1 MSTSSQDAPQ
11 ATPAAPADPARHL
24 RDPRSGRRYPLDPLR
39 WRGDDGTPLLVSP
52 AHAPEPAGIVTADR
66 SLWRYRAALPPL
78 PPVSLGEGCTPLLT
92 RTWSGVEVGFK
103 LEWFNPSGSFKDR
116 GSSVMISALAA
127 QGVDQVLEDSS
138 GNGGSSVA
146 AYCAAAGVG
155 ATVLVPAHTSPAKTL
170 QTTAYGARVTP
181 VDGDR
186 DATAAAALRRAERTV
201 YASHNW
207 HPYFLEGTKT
217 LAYEIW
223 EDLGFRAPDAVV
235 TVAGAGSIVLGCDLG
250 FTELLAAGRIAAL
263 PRLLV
268 AQPANCAPLHAAFHA
283 GSGSG
288 VHAGSPAG
296 SPVEQG
302 APATLASGP
311 WRPTLA
317 EGTAIKE
324 PVRLPE
330 VLAAIRRSGGTT
342 AAVPEEDIASAQRR
356 LAATGLYAEPTSATA
371 AAAVDH
377 FAARG
382 ELPPG
387 GTTVVVLTG
396 SALKAPTAT
405 AQIIEGAP

>member
-1 MSTSSQDAPQ
+1 MEAPQ
-11 ATPAAPADPARHL
+11 QRDPRHL
-24 RDPRSGRRYPLDPLR
+24 SDPRSGRRYPLDPLR

-52 AHAPEPAGIVTADR
+52 ARGLAPADIETADR
-66 SLWRYRAALPPL
+66 SLWRYRAALPALHTAQTRPGTSG
-78 PPVSLGEGCTPLLT
+78 PSAQAAQSAVRPVSLGEGCTPLLR
-92 RTWSGVEVGFK
+92 RTWGGVEVGFK

-127 QGVDQVLEDSS
+127 QGVGEVLEDSS

-146 AYCAAAGVG
+146 AYCAAAGVD
-155 ATVLVPAHTSPAKTL
+155 ATILVPEHTSPAKTL
-170 QTTAYGARVTP
+170 QATAYGARVTP
-181 VDGDR
+181 LPGDR
-186 DATAAAALRRAERTV
+186 DATAAAALRRAEHTV

-235 TVAGAGSIVLGCDLG
+235 TVAGAGSTVLGCDLG
-250 FTELLAAGRIAAL
+250 FGELLDAGQIAAR

-283 GSGSG
+283 GRDT
-288 VHAGSPAG
+288 
-296 SPVEQG
+296 PVPGGWQ
-302 APATLASGP
+302 
-311 WRPTLA
+311 PTLA

-324 PVRLPE
+324 PIRLPE
-330 VLAAIRRSGGTT
+330 VLAAVRRSGGST
-342 AAVPEEDIASAQRR
+342 AAIPEADIASAVRR

-371 AAAVDH
+371 AAAVEV

-382 ELPPG
+382 QLQPDE
-387 GTTVVVLTG
+387 TTVVILTG
-396 SALKAPTAT
+396 SALKAPTAM
-405 AQIIEGAP
+405 AALVEGAS

>member
-1 MSTSSQDAPQ
+1 M
-11 ATPAAPADPARHL
+11 

-52 AHAPEPAGIVTADR
+52 AQAPRPADIVTADR

-78 PPVSLGEGCTPLLT
+78 PPVSLGEGCTPLLA
-92 RTWSGVEVGFK
+92 RTWGGVEVGFK

-155 ATVLVPAHTSPAKTL
+155 ATILVPAHTSPAKTL
-170 QTTAYGARVTP
+170 QATAYGARVTP

-186 DATAAAALRRAERTV
+186 DATAAAALRRAEQTV

-235 TVAGAGSIVLGCDLG
+235 TVAGAGSTVLGCDLG
-250 FTELLAAGRIAAL
+250 FGELLAAGRIAAL

-283 GSGSG
+283 G
-288 VHAGSPAG
+288 ADA
-296 SPVEQG
+296 EQA
-302 APATLASGP
+302 APASGR

-330 VLAAIRRSGGTT
+330 VLAAVRRSGGTT
-342 AAVPEEDIASAQRR
+342 AAVPEEDIASALRR

-371 AAAVDH
+371 AAAVDL

-387 GTTVVVLTG
+387 GTTVVILTG
-396 SALKAPTAT
+396 SALKTPTAT
-405 AQIIEGAP
+405 AQIIEGTR